1 MVRGQNMVSAHRQN
15 RTLILRSILQ
25 QPGLSRANLSEL
37 TGLTPASITNITA
50 ALLKGGW
57 IVEDGYTDQPRGVGR
72 PSIGVRVSR
81 GRHYVGAV
89 HVQRRLLSVGL
100 VELDGTV
107 RAQLQAELDDHPD
120 PKATA
125 QRIVELFGEVVR
137 QVVPPKLVGVGVGA
151 SGIIDYPRS
160 AIRTAAR
167 YGWTNVPLGAWV
179 SQALGV
185 PVVVDNNARGMALAE
200 HLMGRERRARWLV
213 FLYAGQGTAAGI
225 WTDGDVLRG
234 AQGVAGEIGHT
245 TLDVNGA
252 RCWCGNIGCLE
263 LALSESAIRQV
274 LGGSS
279 TESMAAMFAKAGRTQ
294 QAQVEHVVASALV
307 LLINAYNPDVIV
319 VGGWVDQMWGT
330 MGGAVLRDVNQRTQF
345 WPHSARIVPSSF
357 GGEIG
362 LVGAATIGLGQLVY
376 GVGDDDWVRQDPLQS
391 SRQRENEQTVESV
404 EG

>member
-72 PSIGVRVSR
+72 PSIGIRVSR
-81 GRHYVGAV
+81 GRHYVGGV

-107 RAQLQAELDDHPD
+107 RAQLQAPLDDHPD
-120 PKATA
+120 PKETA
-125 QRIVELFGEVVR
+125 QGIVELLR
-137 QVVPPKLVGVGVGA
+137 QVIGQVTPAKLVGIGVGA

-160 AIRTAAR
+160 IIKTAAR
-167 YGWTNVPLGAWV
+167 YGWTDVPVGEWIAE
-179 SQALGV
+179 AMGV

-245 TLDVNGA
+245 TLDMNGE

-263 LALSESAIRQV
+263 LSLSESAIRQT
-274 LGGSS
+274 LGGSPA
-279 TESMAAMFAKAGRTQ
+279 ESLAALFVKASRPQ
-294 QAQVEHVVASALV
+294 QVHVEHVVASALV

-319 VGGWVDQMWGT
+319 VGGWVDQLWGT
-330 MGGAVLRDVNQRTQF
+330 VGAAVIHEVNRRTQF

-362 LVGAATIGLGQLVY
+362 LVGAATIALGQLVY
-376 GVGDDDWVRQDPLQS
+376 GVGDDDWIRQDNFVRGGL
-391 SRQRENEQTVESV
+391 RQDKRPVETL